1 MSRPLN
7 SRQIEAFRAVML
19 SGTTTA
25 AAKILHTTQ
34 PGISRLLAQ
43 LQSASGLKLFEI
55 QRGRLLPTPEAREL
69 FAAVQRHFLGLEK
82 VEQTAA
88 ALKHSGV
95 GLLRVACT
103 PVLGL
108 GVMPAVVRDFKRDY
122 PGVHV
127 TLQTISTHFM
137 RDGLLSG
144 LHDMA
149 LSTSDIQATG
159 LDPIVMHRDRAVCVM
174 HPEHPLAAKARV
186 DVRDLQDLTLLTHH
200 DDDTL
205 QQLLQRAM
213 IQHDVTPSSI
223 VETSYSA
230 TICALA
236 AAGVGVGVVGTY
248 AASVFSSLVHT
259 APFVPNI
266 EVETYMAYAPQVA
279 PSKLAVNFAER
290 LNAHFRSLKD

>member
-43 LQSASGLKLFEI
+43 LQSGSGLKLFEI

-82 VEQTAA
+82 VAQTAA

-95 GLLRVACT
+95 GLLRIACT

-122 PGVHV
+122 PGVRV
-127 TLQTISTHFM
+127 TLQTISTHLM

-149 LSTSDIQATG
+149 LSTSDLQATG

-174 HPEHPLAAKARV
+174 HPENPLAAKASV
-186 DVRDLQDLTLLTHH
+186 DVRDLQDLPLLTHH

-205 QQLLQRAM
+205 QQLLQQA
-213 IQHDVTPSSI
+213 IIEHGVTPASI

-230 TICALA
+230 TICTLA
-236 AAGVGVGVVGTY
+236 AAGVGVGLVGTY
-248 AASVFSSLVHT
+248 AASVFSSLVHA
-259 APFVPNI
+259 APFVPSL
-266 EVETYMAYAPQVA
+266 ELDTYMAYAPHLA

-290 LNAHFRSLKD
+290 LHAHFRTLNH